1 MFRAEKYRIHIRWK
15 QRVFGSV
22 KAIVAMFQ
30 LHCETVK
37 TIKTLCL
44 LHCETMKSPNYIG
57 KTSQSCVK
65 FVGGGCEAHAR
76 MVRKV
81 LVLF

>member
-1 MFRAEKYRIHIRWK
+1 MFLAEGYRIHIGSK

-22 KAIVAMFQ
+22 KAFVAMSQ

-37 TIKTLCL
+37 TIEALCL
-44 LHCETMKSPNYIG
+44 LQCETMKSLDYIG

-65 FVGGGCEAHAR
+65 FIGGDCEAHAR
-76 MVRKV
+76 MVHKV